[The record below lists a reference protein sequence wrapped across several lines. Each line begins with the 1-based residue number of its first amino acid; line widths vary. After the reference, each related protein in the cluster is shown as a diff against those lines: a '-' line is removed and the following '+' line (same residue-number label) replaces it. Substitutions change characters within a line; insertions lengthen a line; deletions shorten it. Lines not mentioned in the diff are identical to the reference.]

1 MAKMDAG
8 SAVNERR
15 SVLEG
20 KVAGETAP
28 SGETIVPR
36 GGLYIPSLDGVRAIS
51 FFLVF
56 FAHAGLGK
64 VLVPGGFGVTI
75 FFLLSGFLITTL
87 LRLEYLRF
95 KRISLKDFYLRRALR
110 ILPPLYVTLALA
122 MLLVML
128 GKVATGIP
136 LAGTLSQA
144 LQYANYYQIYAENQ
158 VAMPGT
164 GVFWSLAVEEHFYL
178 LFPLFYVWMCRR
190 FTRTRQ
196 ALVLL
201 MLCAV
206 ALAWR
211 CLLFFHF
218 HSSFDR
224 IYLAT
229 DTRFDSILL
238 GCVLAI
244 AASPVLRDPLYELLV
259 SQMRW
264 LVPVSLAVLIA
275 TFLYRSEGFRNTFRY
290 TIQGVAL
297 MPLLIAAIRFQ
308 GSLAVRILNLPWVR
322 FLGVLSYSLYL
333 CHSIILEAIIRV
345 WEIGPVF
352 TGVAGIM
359 CALIFATL
367 VHYLVERPCNR
378 ARKRLSRVQS
388 N

>member
-1 MAKMDAG
+1 MLDGQVA
-8 SAVNERR
+8 SVAVRP
-15 SVLEG
+15 
-20 KVAGETAP
+20 GE
-28 SGETIVPR
+28 SIVPK
-36 GGLYIPSLDGVRAIS
+36 GGLYIPSLDGIRAVS

-87 LRLEYLRF
+87 LRLEYSRF
-95 KRISLKDFYLRRALR
+95 KSISLKDFYLRRALR
-110 ILPPLYVTLALA
+110 ILPPLYVTLALSV
-122 MLLVML
+122 LLVTL
-128 GKVATGIP
+128 GKVSTGIP
-136 LAGTLSQA
+136 IAATLSQA
-144 LQYANYYQIYAENQ
+144 LQYANYYQIYAENP
-158 VAMPGT
+158 VSMPGT

-178 LFPLFYVWMCRR
+178 LFPLIYVWMCPRLSN
-190 FTRTRQ
+190 TRQ

-201 MLCAV
+201 ILCAV

-244 AASPVLRDPLYELLV
+244 AASPVLRDPLHELLV
-259 SQMRW
+259 TQMRW
-264 LVPVSLAVLIA
+264 LVPVSLAVLLA
-275 TFLYRSEGFRNTFRY
+275 TFLWRGEGFRSTFRY
-290 TIQGVAL
+290 TLQGVAL

-308 GSLAVRILNLPWVR
+308 DSLAVRILNLPWVR

-333 CHSIILEAIIRV
+333 CHSIILEAIIRTTAR
-345 WEIGPVF
+345 GPVF
-352 TGVAGIM
+352 IGAAGVI
-359 CALIFATL
+359 CALIFATF
-367 VHYLVERPCNR
+367 VHYVVERPCTR
-378 ARKRLSRVQS
+378 VRKRLSRVLS